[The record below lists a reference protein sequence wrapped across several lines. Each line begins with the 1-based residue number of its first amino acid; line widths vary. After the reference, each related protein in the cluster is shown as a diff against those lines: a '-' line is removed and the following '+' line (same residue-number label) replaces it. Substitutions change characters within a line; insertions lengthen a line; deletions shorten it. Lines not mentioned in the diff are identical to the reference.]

1 MSSNKIVLYCKSFS
15 RDLNRVKI
23 LAETVQRYNVDKIP
37 FYVSVPQKDTGIF
50 MSEIPGAIVVSDES
64 IVGSG
69 EQSWQSQQIV
79 KANFWKLGVTENYLC
94 LDSDAYFIRPFT
106 TGDFIVPGTN
116 VCYTVM
122 HEQKDLFSWTV
133 NKKAQ
138 LGFDPMESFR
148 ADRQR
153 IMDIFGRE
161 GRVYDFGPAP
171 VLWNCDV
178 WQAFSEE
185 YLAANNMTFM
195 DCIKHTPSEFTWYGE
210 YLLASKKMEIW
221 PVEPLFKVFH
231 YNGQV
236 HDAKRLGYTEAD
248 YAKLYLGIIM
258 QSNDGS
264 IPVKYS

>member
-1 MSSNKIVLYCKSFS
+1 MSTNKIALYCKSFS
-15 RDLNRVKI
+15 RDLGRVKI
-23 LAETVQRYNVDKIP
+23 LAESIQRYNVDKIP
-37 FYVSVPQKDTGIF
+37 FYVSVPEKETGMF
-50 MSEIPGAIVVSDES
+50 QSEIPGAIVVSDETV
-64 IVGSG
+64 VGHS
-69 EQSWQSQQIV
+69 EQSWRGQQIV
-79 KANFWKLGVTENYLC
+79 KASFWKMGICMNYLC

-106 TGDFIVPGTN
+106 IDDFIVPGTD

-133 NKKAQ
+133 NKKPQ
-138 LGFDPMESFR
+138 LGFNPIESFR
-148 ADRQR
+148 ADRLK
-153 IMDIFGRE
+153 IMEVFDRT

-178 WQAFSEE
+178 WRSFEE
-185 YLAANNMTFM
+185 DYLAANHMTFV
-195 DCIKHTPSEFTWYGE
+195 DCIKHVPSEFTWYGE

-248 YAKLYLGIIM
+248 YAKIYLGIIM
-258 QSNDGS
+258 QGNDGS
-264 IPVKYS
+264 IPAKYS